1 MTKNLVAVKESY
13 LYIDQNL
20 SNGFGIDDCYPKNKI
35 NFLSE
40 ILRHLEPPVVQMYAK
55 HIITNMEMI

>member
-35 NFLSE
+35 IFLSE
-40 ILRHLEPPVVQMYAK
+40 ILRH
-55 HIITNMEMI
+55 I